1 MRPMLL
7 ATALLAVAL
16 PGAAQEVAYLN
27 LIGVTPET
35 ELRHPPAPPPKCN
48 PDGSCQMP
56 GFSTGMSIG
65 CGGTAGGEKR
75 ALRTTLTWMDRREYI
90 EGDAAEF
97 EVRIENAGSVPMNI
111 PWTPHLA
118 GLQPADESEPFTV
131 LN

>member
-75 ALRTTLTWMDRREYI
+75 ALRTDRKSTRLNSSH
-90 EGDAAEF
+90 A
-97 EVRIENAGSVPMNI
+97 NI
-111 PWTPHLA
+111 SYAVFCLKKKKTTSTGASPTPHTRCTSRAAALTA
-118 GLQPADESEPFTV
+118 IQKG
-131 LN
+131 